1 MFKGIRKRLVMLRE
15 SVGMA
20 LDNIR
25 SNKVRSFLTLLGI
38 MIGVMA
44 VITLI
49 STVSGVS
56 GTITS
61 SFSGMGVGTLT
72 VSVSGSDLKTGMTPE
87 DLAVISGLE
96 SVDGVVPSISLNG
109 RVSYGKNVQTGLSVS
124 GRNAYYFSLNEDMI
138 VQGRALNF
146 IDDDNRSYVC
156 VISQEIVDE
165 FFFGVNPIGETL
177 YISGLP
183 FTIAG
188 RYEEDSGGGIA
199 AIFTGSPAVMIP
211 YTTAMK
217 VNNSNEVT
225 SFTVY
230 LKEGTES
237 AAAQEEIES
246 AMDVLFDFEE
256 DCYTVASMET
266 IEETMNTMTTMMSS
280 LLAGIASIALLVG
293 GIGIMN
299 MMLTTVTER
308 TGEIGLKKALG
319 AVPGQIQIQFLLE
332 SFLLSMIGGLLGV
345 VLGLALSYGLCQ
357 ALGTSF
363 VFNSGAVALGVGF
376 SAAVGIIFGWAPA
389 RKASRLNP
397 IDALRDNEDD
407 ETRNG
412 STGCPDAGSGGR
424 RG

>member
-1 MFKGIRKRLVMLRE
+1 MFETIRKKLIMVHE
-15 SVGMA
+15 STVMA

-56 GTITS
+56 GTISS
-61 SFSGMGVGTLT
+61 SFSSMGVGTLT
-72 VSVSGSDLKTGMTPE
+72 VSVTGSDLKSGVTPE
-87 DLAVISGLE
+87 DLEVITALE
-96 SVDGVVPSISLNG
+96 NVDGVVPSVSLNG
-109 RVSYGKNVQTGLSVS
+109 RVSYGSDVQSRISVS
-124 GRNAYYFSLNEDMI
+124 GRNAYYFFLNEDMI
-138 VQGRALNF
+138 IQGRALNF
-146 IDDDNRSYVC
+146 IDDDNSSYVC

-165 FFFGVNPIGETL
+165 FFLGVNPIGETL
-177 YISGLP
+177 YVSGLP
-183 FTIAG
+183 FTIVG
-188 RYEEDSGGGIA
+188 RYEEDSGGIA
-199 AIFTGSPAVMIP
+199 SIFSGSPAVLIP

-217 VNNSNEVT
+217 VNNSTDIN

-230 LKEGTES
+230 LKAGADSST
-237 AAAQEEIES
+237 AQEEIED

-256 DCYTVASMET
+256 DCFTVSSMES
-266 IEETMNTMTTMMSS
+266 IEETMNTMTTMLSS

-308 TGEIGLKKALG
+308 TAEIGLKKALG
-319 AVPGQIQIQFLLE
+319 AVPGQIQMQFLLE

-345 VLGLALSYGLCQ
+345 IFGLALSFGLCRL
-357 ALGTSF
+357 LGTGF
-363 VFNSGAVALGVGF
+363 VLNMGAVLLGVGF

-397 IDALRDNEDD
+397 IDALR
-407 ETRNG
+407 
-412 STGCPDAGSGGR
+412 AV
-424 RG
+424 

>member
-1 MFKGIRKRLVMLRE
+1 MFETIRKKLIMVHE
-15 SVGMA
+15 STVMA

-56 GTITS
+56 GTISS
-61 SFSGMGVGTLT
+61 SFSSMGVGTLT
-72 VSVSGSDLKTGMTPE
+72 VNVTGSDLKSGVTPE
-87 DLAVISGLE
+87 DLEVITALE
-96 SVDGVVPSISLNG
+96 NVDGVVPSVSLNG
-109 RVSYGKNVQTGLSVS
+109 RVSYGSDVQSRISVS
-124 GRNAYYFSLNEDMI
+124 GRNAYYFFLNEDMI
-138 VQGRALNF
+138 IQGRALNF
-146 IDDDNRSYVC
+146 IDDDNSSYVC

-165 FFFGVNPIGETL
+165 FFLGVNPIGETL
-177 YISGLP
+177 YVSGLP
-183 FTIAG
+183 FTIVG

-199 AIFTGSPAVMIP
+199 SIFSGSPAVLIP

-217 VNNSNEVT
+217 VNNSTDIN

-230 LKEGTES
+230 LKAGADS
-237 AAAQEEIES
+237 SAAQEEIED

-256 DCYTVASMET
+256 DCFTVSSMES
-266 IEETMNTMTTMMSS
+266 IEETMNTMTTMLSS

-308 TGEIGLKKALG
+308 TAEIGLKKALG
-319 AVPGQIQIQFLLE
+319 AVPGQIQMQFLLE

-345 VLGLALSYGLCQ
+345 IFGLALSFGLCRL
-357 ALGTSF
+357 LGTGF
-363 VFNSGAVALGVGF
+363 VLNMGAVLLGVGF

-397 IDALRDNEDD
+397 IDALR
-407 ETRNG
+407 
-412 STGCPDAGSGGR
+412 AV
-424 RG
+424 

>member
-1 MFKGIRKRLVMLRE
+1 MHKTLRKKLIMFRE
-15 SVGMA
+15 STAMA

-56 GTITS
+56 GTISS
-61 SFSGMGVGTLT
+61 SFSDMGVGTLT
-72 VSVSGSDLKTGMTPE
+72 VSVTGSDLKTGMTPE
-87 DLAVISGLE
+87 DLQVITELE
-96 SVDGVVPSISLNG
+96 NVDGVVPSISLNG
-109 RVSYGKNVQTGLSVS
+109 RVSYGNNVQTGMSVS
-124 GRNAYYFSLNEDMI
+124 GKNAYYFTLNEDMI
-138 VQGRALNF
+138 IQGRTLNF

-156 VISQEIVDE
+156 VISQKIVDE
-165 FFFGVNPIGETL
+165 FFLGINPVGETL
-177 YISGLP
+177 YVSGLP
-183 FTIAG
+183 FTIVG

-199 AIFTGSPAVMIP
+199 SIFMGSPDVMIP

-230 LKEGTES
+230 LKDGADS
-237 AAAQEEIES
+237 AAAKEEIED

-256 DCYTVASMET
+256 DCYTVASMES
-266 IEETMNTMTTMMSS
+266 IEETMNTMTTMLSS

-308 TGEIGLKKALG
+308 TTEIGLKKALG
-319 AVPGQIQIQFLLE
+319 AVPGQIQMQFLLE

-345 VLGLALSYGLCQ
+345 AFGLALSYWLCQ
-357 ALGTSF
+357 LLGTNF
-363 VFNSGAVALGVGF
+363 VLNMGAIALGVGF
-376 SAAVGIIFGWAPA
+376 SVAVGIIFGWAPA

-397 IDALRDNEDD
+397 IDALR
-407 ETRNG
+407 
-412 STGCPDAGSGGR
+412 AV
-424 RG
+424 